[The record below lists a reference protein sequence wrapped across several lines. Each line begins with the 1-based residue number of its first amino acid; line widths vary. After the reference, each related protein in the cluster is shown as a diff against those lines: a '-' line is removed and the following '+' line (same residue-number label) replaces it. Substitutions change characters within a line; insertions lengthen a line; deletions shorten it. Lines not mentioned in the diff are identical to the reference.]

1 MFLSLLHVIDKKDS
15 LFLGTPPYQEE
26 FGLLLLHV
34 GMASLEA
41 MGLRGGGTGLLG
53 FPLLRL
59 LYYGKGSMRMGR
71 SLVGG

>member
-1 MFLSLLHVIDKKDS
+1 MDPTV
-15 LFLGTPPYQEE
+15 PRE
-26 FGLLLLHV
+26 FSLLLLRV

-59 LYYGKGSMRMGR
+59 LYYDRGSMRMGR
-71 SLVGG
+71 RGGGLS